1 MKKLFTLAVLMILLG
16 MKAMAGSYIYFTECP
31 QLDYGTT
38 TFDYTSV
45 NLYSAGFSNG
55 STETVFD
62 GWVVFDGSGN
72 IGYNDVHYGGTV
84 YQDYKII
91 DIGSSQFSNVTAGK
105 IIRVNFDFAGSN
117 PVGYFYEHQQ
127 TYAYSEL
134 DNVKSVHTEYH
145 TAYDNSTQL
154 CGYYEAVISSAAASY
169 LTTNG
174 INLHA
179 QDMTITSVQIIEPA
193 STFDSSNLTW
203 TATPHA
209 GISITDGYLNESEG
223 VFTLDSDNPD
233 DFTFSGT
240 GFIVITCTASN
251 GMKASYLITVLEENQ
266 KRHWDF
272 TKHQLV
278 IGPAGDTAWRYA
290 NDTNW
295 SEYNYNQHGDSEI
308 LHRYNGDINNTP
320 NGNIIAEVN
329 GSGNKQLWFTD
340 GGSNIAIRNEGN
352 KYDEDHSIVRFVAV
366 EPNVTVHIG
375 NLQAGDRVRMLI
387 DKYGNDMELSF
398 TNALDALGN
407 PISGTYQVGGSS
419 DFEAGVK
426 DNLNSYYN
434 FIVAENGEFT
444 FTQTNTACK
453 YMKIFDIEVY
463 RGDFKLSNT
472 IQSKSFTVY
481 NPQKNVNAYS
491 MVNGY
496 QRIANYD
503 VTPVREEQ
511 DMIKIDGGYYLHH
524 RGKDETWC
532 DLDIIHTS
540 HNLDLT
546 KNDFEIKPWTKDNKT
561 YYTDVYLKTNAQNR
575 IRNNEIFGSYILRI
589 KLYDATKNYVT
600 DYADRIVSIGYIE
613 KVNHPITW
621 DFTDL
626 KTYLDVENDYLQN
639 ETDYD
644 YNTTGNTY
652 YDANN
657 DGYDSHL
664 DLSIWKRDGNDWR
677 LDFDRKDPNGAPFA
691 WGTQLYA
698 GTKMFDETRGIGFAP
713 KNNNTTNYSL
723 KITDGGLRIED
734 TKSNDWGWEL
744 SIHDLDGLAAVYIR
758 YEPIANKTPYID
770 CQYNRVVDGTTG
782 KPNAHVVYNKDV
794 PDSNDKVQG
803 HSAMIIWE
811 PAEGGELGSGC
822 TNEFKIYLNNVILK
836 KIGTSK
842 DQKKIGKTGYATESR
857 ARDIDHSLTSYFTGM
872 PITAYAGYL
881 VGDDYTKV
889 VFKEFAT
896 DEDHKVMPAA
906 NATGVNNGCILYH
919 AASTTDKNTNAGL
932 DGGIHLF
939 VPDMHDT
946 EKTLAVNNMSGNNEK
961 NIMLAF
967 KPTKNYF
974 TFSEQNKTDTENY
987 LYMQDDDN
995 TKNFILSAKKY
1006 AYGTSSNVESGY
1018 DVFFVRIDPDA
1029 KKPKTV
1035 VDGTITEYEST
1046 TGYAYLMKNSAYIH
1060 VPNDK
1065 VVELKRQS
1073 NTNEAKVAF
1082 IFEDELFNNVNP
1094 GITTGITDATQQ
1106 SEQNVKAGWYMMDG
1120 RKINSVPTQKGLY
1133 IVNGK
1138 KVMVK

>member
-38 TFDYTSV
+38 SFDYTSV

-55 STETVFD
+55 SSETVFD

-72 IGYNDVHYGGTV
+72 IGYNDVHSGGTV
-84 YQDYKII
+84 YSDYKII

-134 DNVKSVHTEYH
+134 DNIKSVHTEYH
-145 TAYDNSTQL
+145 TAYNNTTQL
-154 CGYYEAVISSAAASY
+154 YGYYEAVISSAAASY

-193 STFDSSNLTW
+193 SSFDPSNLTW

-209 GISITDGYLNESEG
+209 GISITGGYSSESDGVYTLN
-223 VFTLDSDNPD
+223 DPDN
-233 DFTFSGT
+233 FTFSGT
-240 GFIVITCTASN
+240 GFIVITCTANN
-251 GMKASYLITVLEENQ
+251 GMKASYLITVLEEGQ

-278 IGPAGDTAWRYA
+278 IGPAGDNAWRYA

-308 LHRYNGDINNTP
+308 LHRYNGDINNTS
-320 NGNIIAEVN
+320 NGDIIAEVN
-329 GSGNKQLWFTD
+329 GSGDKQLWFTD

-352 KYDEDHSIVRFVAV
+352 EYEEDHSIVRFVAV

-387 DKYGNDMELSF
+387 DKYGNDMELTF
-398 TNALDALGN
+398 TNAQDALGN
-407 PISGTYQVGGSS
+407 SISGTYKVGGSS
-419 DFEAGVK
+419 DYEAGVK
-426 DNLNSYYN
+426 DNLHAYYN
-434 FIVAENGEFT
+434 FIVAANGEFT
-444 FTQTNTACK
+444 FTQTSTDCK

-463 RGDFKLSNT
+463 RGDFIMSNT
-472 IQSKSFTVY
+472 VQSRSYAVY
-481 NPQKNVNAYS
+481 YPTKNVNAYS

-524 RGKDETWC
+524 RGKDETYC

-540 HNLDLT
+540 HNLSLAKT
-546 KNDFEIKPWTKDNKT
+546 DFNIPVTTQNGKQ
-561 YYTDVYLKTNAQNR
+561 YQTDVMLNTDIQNK

-589 KLYDATKNYVT
+589 KLYDATKTYVT

-626 KTYLDVENDYLQN
+626 KTYLDVEDDYLQK

-652 YDANN
+652 YDENN
-657 DGYDSHL
+657 DDYDSHL

-677 LDFDRKDPNGAPFA
+677 LDFDRKNPSGAPFA

-723 KITDGGLRIED
+723 KITDEGLRIED
-734 TKSNDWGWEL
+734 TNSSDWGWEL
-744 SIHDLDGLAAVYIR
+744 SIHDIDGLAAVYIR
-758 YEPIANKTPYID
+758 YEPIEGKDPYID
-770 CQYNRVVDGTTG
+770 CQYNRVIDTGTG
-782 KPNAHVVYNKDV
+782 KPTAHVVYNKDV
-794 PDSNDKVQG
+794 SDSNDKVQG
-803 HSAMIIWE
+803 HSAMIIWD
-811 PAEGGELGSGC
+811 AATGGEVGSGC

-842 DQKKIGKTGYATESR
+842 DQKKIGNTGYATESR

-872 PITAYAGYL
+872 PITAYTGYI
-881 VGDDYTKV
+881 VGDDYSQV
-889 VFKEFAT
+889 VLKEFAA
-896 DEDHKVMPAA
+896 DEDHKVMPASTS
-906 NATGVNNGCILYH
+906 TGNNNGCILYNSDG
-919 AASTTDKNTNAGL
+919 STSAGL

-946 EKTLAVNNMSGNNEK
+946 GKTLDVNNMSGNNEK

-967 KPTKNYF
+967 KPSKNYF
-974 TFSEQNKTDTENY
+974 TFSEQNKEDAENY
-987 LYMQDDDN
+987 IYMEDDSN
-995 TKNFILSAKKY
+995 SKNFILSAKKY
-1006 AYGTSSNVESGY
+1006 SYGTDGSNVETGY
-1018 DVFFVRIDPDA
+1018 NVFFIRIDPNA
-1029 KKPKTV
+1029 KNKNG
-1035 VDGTITEYEST
+1035 D
-1046 TGYAYLMKNSAYIH
+1046 TGYAYLMKNSSYIH
-1060 VPNDK
+1060 VPNNK
-1065 VVELKRQS
+1065 VKELS
-1073 NTNEAKVAF
+1073 SSTSLSKVAF
-1082 IFEDELFNNVNP
+1082 IFEDELFGEINN
-1094 GITTGITDATQQ
+1094 GIATGIEEASPLID
-1106 SEQNVKAGWYMMDG
+1106 NVQLTIDNAEWYNLNG
-1120 RKINSVPTQKGLY
+1120 QKLNGVPAESGLY

-1138 KVMVK
+1138 KVLVK